1 MTELIPLFK
10 VFMQNDHTDLIN
22 VLNSGMITQGS
33 KVEEFESLLKKYFGH
48 EYILTL
54 NSATSG
60 LTLALRMLKDK
71 NNNFIIHS
79 HNKDIPLT
87 GFNAP
92 YQLSPELANL
102 LELDFQTGYS
112 RVTVIKLIQ
121 KYIKDNKLFEKN
133 ISTGKRELQL
143 DDKLKLLLG
152 VESTHYFKLQTLLTP
167 HFLHSI
173 NKRILTQ
180 HYRRDTILTS
190 ALTCTATNWPILAND
205 FKIKWVD
212 VDTNT
217 CNMDLDD
224 LESKIDYNTRAI
236 LLVHWAGTPVDINR
250 LHQIRNAAELRLGMS
265 IPIIQ
270 DCAHAFGAKYN
281 DKFLGTH
288 GDVCVFSLQ
297 AIKHLTCGDG
307 GLIFLPDKEQYDRA
321 KLLRWFGISREKRSG
336 TGTDFRLEENIKE
349 WGYKFHMND
358 INACIGINN
367 LPHIEDN
374 LTKIRRNAEYYNTHL
389 HPSVKLTVPS
399 NCVSSYWIY
408 TIKVTNPDEFRDYM
422 NSYNVV
428 TSSVHTRNDK
438 HSCVSQF
445 QTPLP
450 NLDELEQSFIS
461 IPVGWWINP
470 TGIEY
475 ITNLVNKYVYENL
488 EQLAEENKEHL
499 QINNKIEII
508 ELTLKYKTQYL
519 DLIEELINIKRDV
532 SDEYFN
538 YFLENTNKYG
548 NKIYLA
554 KNISFD
560 KIVGT
565 IKIFTEPK
573 TYDNVGHIEDVVVN
587 KEYRNRGV
595 ATKLLQHVITEFQST
610 NCYKVVL
617 NCKPELIPFY
627 TKIPIQSSDLFENK
641 FINEGNQMVYRF
653 K

>member
-33 KVEEFESLLKKYFGH
+33 KVEEFESLLKKYFDH

-60 LTLALRMLKDK
+60 LTLALRMLKDQH
-71 NNNFIIHS
+71 NNFIRYMGSIVS
-79 HNKDIPLT
+79 NSQYIN
-87 GFNAP
+87 FI
-92 YQLSPELANL
+92 SAN
-102 LELDFQTGYS
+102 
-112 RVTVIKLIQ
+112 
-121 KYIKDNKLFEKN
+121 
-133 ISTGKRELQL
+133 
-143 DDKLKLLLG
+143 
-152 VESTHYFKLQTLLTP
+152 
-167 HFLHSI
+167 
-173 NKRILTQ
+173 
-180 HYRRDTILTS
+180 RDTILTS

-212 VDTNT
+212 VDKET

-236 LLVHWAGTPVDINR
+236 LLVHWAGTPIDINR
-250 LHQIRNAAELRLGMS
+250 LHQIRNAAENRLGMS

-336 TGTDFRLEENIKE
+336 TGTDFRLEEDIKE

-367 LPHIEDN
+367 LPYINDN
-374 LTKIRRNAEYYNTHL
+374 LTKIRRNAQYYNTHL

-408 TIKVTNPDEFRDYM
+408 TIKVNNPDEFREYM

-438 HSCVSQF
+438 HSCVSHF
-445 QTPLP
+445 QIPLP

-554 KNISFD
+554 KLTSVCETNGCETSGCETNGCDD

-587 KEYRNRGV
+587 KEYRNNGIASV
-595 ATKLLQHVITEFQST
+595 LLQHVITEFQLT

-627 TKIPIQSSDLFENK
+627 TKIPITTNGLSEKK